1 MIEAPAL
8 AARAAL
14 RRGCGLCAVAVPA
27 PILSAVLSI
36 VPAATG
42 VALPVDEN
50 EKLFAA
56 GCAQVIDQALI
67 NIDALV
73 VGPGFGREQPQQ
85 QIVIRLANAFTK
97 PLILDAHAPRQQLF
111 FTATLA

>member
-8 AARAAL
+8 AACSAL

-73 VGPGFGREQPQQ
+73 VGQDLG
-85 QIVIRLANAFTK
+85 ANSRNNKLSFALQT
-97 PLILDAHAPRQQLF
+97 PSQSR
-111 FTATLA
+111 